1 MEYVVFQ
8 EVLRSG
14 FTYHLI
20 EAIMIE
26 VYDSTSV
33 AIDLGNKLT
42 RLDGVWY
49 LSYIFYSLFA
59 HHT

>member
-14 FTYHLI
+14 FAYHLI
-20 EAIMIE
+20 EAIVIE